1 MSTEHH
7 DPPGT
12 VLLSSE
18 QSGSI
23 IYQPQPSDDPEDP
36 LNWSTLRKCVNLGL
50 VLSYVLLTFVVL
62 DIPPVAY
69 GQLVE
74 DIGITFQ
81 LSNVAAALNF
91 AGLAIGGVL
100 LIPFTYRYGRR
111 PIYVIS
117 IAVQLAAAIWA
128 ARITSKGEYLAS
140 SMLGGLGGAIS
151 ETIVQITIVDLVFV
165 HQYATMNGVFLV
177 TQGVGAYLGP
187 VAAGYIVQSQGW
199 RWMWWWCVI
208 FIASTLVLVL
218 LFFEETTYVAAID
231 GTPVA
236 ASPKDD
242 TDESVRKEW
251 QEVNTLA
258 NTASIGSTPPKSA
271 SRPFRGRGVTSSKP
285 LRKRLALVT
294 HTEGPIKHHFLAP
307 FTILFQF
314 PAVAYTAVTVG
325 SVMSWMAVMIS
336 IAATRMIE
344 PPYNFGPSAI
354 GLINLAPFVGQL
366 ISGLLAAPFSDKCIV
381 KMARRNGGLYEPE
394 MRLWLALPGA
404 VLVPAGVLMFGIG
417 IAHNAHWGVLTTGI
431 AIFASGFTLAVDIA
445 LAYLQDCY
453 PNIIGDA
460 LVIVVFA
467 RNGIAVIIL
476 FYLSPWL
483 DSMGLQNMFIMIGVL
498 SFVILLAP
506 LPLLR
511 WGKHARIMTTKNY
524 QYHSLRQ
531 PSRRAM

>member
-1 MSTEHH
+1 M
-7 DPPGT
+7 
-12 VLLSSE
+12 
-18 QSGSI
+18 
-23 IYQPQPSDDPEDP
+23 
-36 LNWSTLRKCVNLGL
+36 
-50 VLSYVLLTFVVL
+50 VL

-111 PIYVIS
+111 PIYLIS

-242 TDESVRKEW
+242 TDESVGKEW

-336 IAATRMIE
+336 VAATRMIE

-417 IAHNAHWGVLTTGI
+417 IAHVRFSFAFLLFSSDTNVCALLLTHALQNAHWGVLTTGI

-453 PNIIGDA
+453 PNVCCA
-460 LVIVVFA
+460 
-467 RNGIAVIIL
+467 N
-476 FYLSPWL
+476 
-483 DSMGLQNMFIMIGVL
+483 
-498 SFVILLAP
+498 
-506 LPLLR
+506 
-511 WGKHARIMTTKNY
+511 
-524 QYHSLRQ
+524 
-531 PSRRAM
+531 